1 MLTESFVSMMA
12 TSSTVQRPKGTQD
25 ILPAQSHQW
34 FGLLATAATVLES
47 ANYQRIDTPIF
58 EATHL
63 FERGVGDSTDIV
75 NKEMYSFEK
84 EGRSITL
91 RPEGTAGVVR
101 AFIEQGLHRAAKPVR
116 LYYAGPMFRYE
127 RPQEGR
133 QRQFHQFGC
142 ELLGLDTPQA
152 DAEAILQA
160 MTVLEALE
168 VQGVELHLNTV
179 GTPEDRVR
187 FRDALKTVLA
197 PHLPTLCEDCQRR
210 FEQNPI
216 RMLDCKVSTCK
227 TLYNSE
233 VVESFLQTFDW
244 SVQAQESFKTLCD
257 ILTTLNI
264 HYTIN
269 RRMVRG
275 LDYYTGTVFEL
286 TSNQLGAQ
294 SAVCGGG
301 RYNRL
306 VETLGGPE
314 TPAIGWAMG
323 VERLMKLAT
332 LHHAPVLDYYV
343 VTNRPAA
350 AFALAKQ
357 LRTLGKRVEVDL
369 TNKPFGK
376 QLAQADKRNAV
387 HAIILGDTEVAA
399 EQVQVKTF
407 ATGEQVA
414 YQQTS
419 FLGTLRI

>member
-1 MLTESFVSMMA
+1 MA
-12 TSSTVQRPKGTQD
+12 NTPSVQRPKGTQD
-25 ILPAQSHQW
+25 ILPSQSHQW
-34 FGLLATAATVLES
+34 FGLIQLASTVLES

-84 EGRSITL
+84 EGRSISL

-101 AFIEQGLHRAAKPVR
+101 AFIEQGLHRLAKPVR

-133 QRQFHQFGC
+133 QRQFHQFGS

-152 DAEAILQA
+152 DADSILQA
-160 MTVLEALE
+160 IDVLQALNI
-168 VQGVELHLNTV
+168 QGVELQLNTV

-187 FRDALKTVLA
+187 FREALKTVLT

-216 RMLDCKVSTCK
+216 RMLDCKVSSCQ
-227 TLYNSE
+227 TLYNSD
-233 VVESFLQTFDW
+233 VVESFLTTFDW
-244 SVQAQESFKTLCD
+244 SEHARKSFNTLCE
-257 ILTTLNI
+257 ILTSLGVQ
-264 HYTIN
+264 YTVN

-323 VERLMKLAT
+323 LERLLKLAS
-332 LHHAPVLDYYV
+332 LPAAPVLDYYI
-343 VTNRPAA
+343 VTNQAA
-350 AFALAKQ
+350 EAFALART
-357 LRTLGKRVEVDL
+357 LRALGKRVEVDL

-376 QLAQADKRNAV
+376 QLAQADKRNALQT
-387 HAIILGDTEVAA
+387 IILGDTEVAA
-399 EQVQVKTF
+399 QQLQVKTF
-407 ATGEQVA
+407 ATGEQVEYA
-414 YQQTS
+414 IID
-419 FLGTLRI
+419 FVNILRL